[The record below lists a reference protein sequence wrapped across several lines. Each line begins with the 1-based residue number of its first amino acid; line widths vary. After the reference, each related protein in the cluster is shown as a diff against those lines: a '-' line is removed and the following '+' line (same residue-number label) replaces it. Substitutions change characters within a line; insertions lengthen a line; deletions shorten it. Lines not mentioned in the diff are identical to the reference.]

1 MEQLNKI
8 VKELIEI
15 SKQYKLDANGLDANC
30 LLEQAVKIYLTGV
43 IQDGKDS
50 KTAPQNKPT
59 EKQIALLS
67 KMKVPNI
74 DKLTKQEASKII
86 EERLNTPK
94 DY

>member
-1 MEQLNKI
+1 MEQLNNI

-15 SKQYKLDANGLDANC
+15 AKRYKMDSAGLDANC
-30 LLEQAVKIYLTGV
+30 ILEQAVKIYLTGK
-43 IQDGKDS
+43 IQEG
-50 KTAPQNKPT
+50 KTASPNRPT
-59 EKQIALLS
+59 EKQIALLQ